1 MDSGGQHAGHHAGHM
16 DSSGAGAGDVMTPAL
31 AGSIVDRAAKRYF
44 AERRQRVDA
53 FVDKHFSLTGAL
65 ALHRKALG
73 ADIIK
78 APLNIVLAVP
88 YFAAQLCAAAARV
101 FRAERVSDYLRSR
114 RILLDTAVGREIEWL
129 VMTELIELPLRQG
142 DRVSTKDALAEAIVA
157 EQAVAEAIRARLD
170 ADRPGGD
177 LDFRKHL
184 ADSVAR
190 YTETRA
196 ASAEIATTLVTL
208 GTGAAALK
216 QITPGAMVLGPAL
229 AGTIAQQAAIASFPL
244 GPTLGAFWYAVFPAA
259 ASAGLVAGVTAGVAG
274 AGAIGAAFVG
284 VLTDP
289 LQRAAGLHRRRLLRL
304 IDALERQFATGT
316 GTFAVRD
323 HYVARLLGLVELV
336 VSLCGLAK

>member
-1 MDSGGQHAGHHAGHM
+1 MVSGGQHAGHNNSFSAGP
-16 DSSGAGAGDVMTPAL
+16 GGVMTPAL
-31 AGSIVDRAAKRYF
+31 AGSIVDRAAARYF
-44 AERRQRVDA
+44 AERRRRVDA
-53 FVDKHFSLTGAL
+53 FIDRHFSMTGAL

-88 YFAAQLCAAAARV
+88 YFAAQLGAVAARAC
-101 FRAERVSDYLRSR
+101 RAERLSAYLRSR

-129 VMTELIELPLRQG
+129 VMTELLELPLRQG
-142 DRVSTKDALAEAIVA
+142 QRVSTKDALAEAIVA
-157 EQAVAEAIRARLD
+157 EQAVADAIRARLD
-170 ADRPGGD
+170 ADHPGGD

-196 ASAEIATTLVTL
+196 ASVEIATTLMTF
-208 GTGAAALK
+208 GAGAAALK

-244 GPTLGAFWYAVFPAA
+244 GPTLGALWYAVFPAA

-274 AGAIGAAFVG
+274 AGAIAAAFVG
-284 VLTDP
+284 VVTDP

-304 IDALERQFATGT
+304 IDALEQQFATRT

-336 VSLCGLAK
+336 VSLCGLAKS

>member
-1 MDSGGQHAGHHAGHM
+1 
-16 DSSGAGAGDVMTPAL
+16 MTPAL
-31 AGSIVDRAAKRYF
+31 AGSIVDRAAARYF
-44 AERRQRVDA
+44 AERRRRVDA
-53 FVDKHFSLTGAL
+53 FIDRHFSMTGAL

-88 YFAAQLCAAAARV
+88 YFAAQLGAVAARAC
-101 FRAERVSDYLRSR
+101 RAERLSAYLRSR

-129 VMTELIELPLRQG
+129 VMTELLELPLRQG
-142 DRVSTKDALAEAIVA
+142 QRVSTKDALAEAIVA
-157 EQAVAEAIRARLD
+157 EQAVADAIRAQLD
-170 ADRPGGD
+170 ADHPGGD

-196 ASAEIATTLVTL
+196 ASAEIATTLMTF
-208 GTGAAALK
+208 GAGAAALK

-244 GPTLGAFWYAVFPAA
+244 GPTLGALWYAVFPAA

-274 AGAIGAAFVG
+274 AGAIAAAFVG
-284 VLTDP
+284 VVTDP

-304 IDALERQFATGT
+304 IDALEQQFATRT

-336 VSLCGLAK
+336 VSLCGLAKS

>member
-1 MDSGGQHAGHHAGHM
+1 MVSGGQHAGHNNSFSAGP
-16 DSSGAGAGDVMTPAL
+16 GGVMTPAL
-31 AGSIVDRAAKRYF
+31 AGSIVDRAAARYF
-44 AERRQRVDA
+44 AERRRRVNA
-53 FVDKHFSLTGAL
+53 FIDRHFSITGAL

-73 ADIIK
+73 ADIVK

-88 YFAAQLCAAAARV
+88 YFAAQLGAAAARAC
-101 FRAERVSDYLRSR
+101 RADRLSAYLRSR

-129 VMTELIELPLRQG
+129 VMTELLELPLRQG
-142 DRVSTKDALAEAIVA
+142 RRVSTKDALAEAIVA
-157 EQAVAEAIRARLD
+157 EQAVADAIRARLD
-170 ADRPGGD
+170 ADHPGGD

-184 ADSVAR
+184 AASVAR

-196 ASAEIATTLVTL
+196 ASAEIATTLMTF
-208 GTGAAALK
+208 GAGAAALK

-259 ASAGLVAGVTAGVAG
+259 ASAGFVAGVTAGVAG
-274 AGAIGAAFVG
+274 AGAIAAAFVG
-284 VLTDP
+284 VVTDP

-304 IDALERQFATGT
+304 IDALEQQFATRT

-336 VSLCGLAK
+336 VSLCGLAKS

>member
-1 MDSGGQHAGHHAGHM
+1 MVSGGQHAGHNNSFSAGP
-16 DSSGAGAGDVMTPAL
+16 GGVMTPAL
-31 AGSIVDRAAKRYF
+31 AGSIVDRAAARYF
-44 AERRQRVDA
+44 AERRRRVDA
-53 FVDKHFSLTGAL
+53 FIDRHFSMTGAL

-88 YFAAQLCAAAARV
+88 YFAAQLGAVAARAC
-101 FRAERVSDYLRSR
+101 RAERLSAYLRSR

-129 VMTELIELPLRQG
+129 VMTELLELPLRQG
-142 DRVSTKDALAEAIVA
+142 QRVSTKDALAEAIVA
-157 EQAVAEAIRARLD
+157 EQAVADAIRARLD
-170 ADRPGGD
+170 ADHPGGD

-196 ASAEIATTLVTL
+196 ASAEIATTLMTF
-208 GTGAAALK
+208 GAGAAALK

-244 GPTLGAFWYAVFPAA
+244 GPTLGALWYAVFPAA

-274 AGAIGAAFVG
+274 AGAIAAAFVG
-284 VLTDP
+284 VVTDP

-304 IDALERQFATGT
+304 IDALEQQFATRT

-336 VSLCGLAK
+336 VSLCGLAKS

>member
-1 MDSGGQHAGHHAGHM
+1 MMGSGRQHAGHT
-16 DSSGAGAGDVMTPAL
+16 DSSSAGPGDVMTPAL
-31 AGSIVDRAAKRYF
+31 AGSIVDRAAARYF
-44 AERRQRVDA
+44 AERRRRVDA
-53 FVDKHFSLTGAL
+53 FVDRQFSVTGAL

-88 YFAAQLCAAAARV
+88 YFAAQLGAVAARAC
-101 FRAERVSDYLRSR
+101 RAERLSTYLRSR

-129 VMTELIELPLRQG
+129 VMTELLELPLRQG
-142 DRVSTKDALAEAIVA
+142 HRVSTKDALAEAIVA
-157 EQAVAEAIRARLD
+157 EQAVAEAIRARLGTD
-170 ADRPGGD
+170 HPGGD

-196 ASAEIATTLVTL
+196 ASAEIATTLMTF
-208 GTGAAALK
+208 GAGAAALK

-229 AGTIAQQAAIASFPL
+229 AGTVAQQAAIASFPL
-244 GPTLGAFWYAVFPAA
+244 GPTLGALWYAVFPAA

-274 AGAIGAAFVG
+274 AGAIAAAFVG
-284 VLTDP
+284 VVTDP

-304 IDALERQFATGT
+304 IDALERQFATRT

-336 VSLCGLAK
+336 VSLCGLAKS

>member
-1 MDSGGQHAGHHAGHM
+1 MVSGGQHAGHNNSFSAGP
-16 DSSGAGAGDVMTPAL
+16 GGVMTPAL
-31 AGSIVDRAAKRYF
+31 AGSIVDRAAARYF
-44 AERRQRVDA
+44 AERRRRVDA
-53 FVDKHFSLTGAL
+53 FIDRHFSMTGAL

-88 YFAAQLCAAAARV
+88 YFAAQLGAVAARAC
-101 FRAERVSDYLRSR
+101 RAERLSAYLRSR

-129 VMTELIELPLRQG
+129 VMTELLELPLRQG
-142 DRVSTKDALAEAIVA
+142 QRVSTKDALAEAIVA
-157 EQAVAEAIRARLD
+157 EQAVADAIRARLD
-170 ADRPGGD
+170 ADHPGGD

-196 ASAEIATTLVTL
+196 ASAEIATTLMTF
-208 GTGAAALK
+208 GAGAAALK

-244 GPTLGAFWYAVFPAA
+244 GPTLGALWYAVFPAA

-274 AGAIGAAFVG
+274 AGAIAAGFVG
-284 VLTDP
+284 VVTDP

-304 IDALERQFATGT
+304 IDALEQQFATRT

-336 VSLCGLAK
+336 VSLCGLAKS